1 MVGGRGR
8 FSRRISAGRG
18 TIDLVKRVP
27 DSPRPTP
34 PAERSPYAEDLAL
47 RDRILRGDRRAAEGV
62 FERHADALYE
72 FVHYRAGGDRGIAE
86 AVVQETFL
94 TAFEGLAGFEGRS
107 SLHTW
112 LCGIAKNKLRAYRRK
127 KRPIPLDDLLDQADP
142 EIDLVLM
149 GIETEEIPD
158 AVLERR
164 ETRELVGATLSSLP
178 PDYRRVLV
186 QKYVD
191 DRSVADMAAEAGKG
205 AKAVESTL
213 FRAKKAFAKV
223 FQLLARRRGGG
234 A

>member
-1 MVGGRGR
+1 MILV
-8 FSRRISAGRG
+8 ARG
-18 TIDLVKRVP
+18 TIETVKPVP
-27 DSPRPTP
+27 DTPLPIP
-34 PAERSPYAEDLAL
+34 PAGASPYADDLVL
-47 RDRILRGDRRAAEGV
+47 RDRILRGDRRAAEAL
-62 FERHADALYE
+62 FEGHADSLYE

-86 AVVQETFL
+86 AVVQEAFL

-107 SLHTW
+107 TLHTW

-127 KRPIPLDDLLDQADP
+127 KRPIPLDDLLDQVDP
-142 EIDLVLM
+142 EIDMILM

-191 DRSVADMAAEAGKG
+191 DRTVADMAAEIGKG

-213 FRAKKAFAKV
+213 FRARAAFAKV

-234 A
+234 P